1 MIRVNVPTGS
11 RGRGLDG
18 LEALPAARALRTNHF
33 RYDRRTQQLPL
44 TWVRV
49 PPGALQNG
57 THLKYASDTSRFS
70 VNRYQPRL
78 FVTKRKNGWRRC
90 PPLVR

>member
-1 MIRVNVPTGS
+1 M
-11 RGRGLDG
+11 
-18 LEALPAARALRTNHF
+18 EALPPACALRTNYF

-78 FVTKRKNGWRRC
+78 FVAKRKKRLEALPVAC
-90 PPLVR
+90 ALIPH

>member
-1 MIRVNVPTGS
+1 MLLPPAS
-11 RGRGLDG
+11 
-18 LEALPAARALRTNHF
+18 ALSSNHF

-57 THLKYASDTSRFS
+57 THLKYVSGTSRFS
-70 VNRYQPRL
+70 VNRYQPRH
-78 FVTKRKNGWRRC
+78 FVAKRKNRLGPM
-90 PPLVR
+90 PPARAVISE

>member
-1 MIRVNVPTGS
+1 MCVHFKLGS
-11 RGRGLDG
+11 AFTAC
-18 LEALPAARALRTNHF
+18 ALKSNHF

-78 FVTKRKNGWRRC
+78 FVTKRKNGWRRF
-90 PPLVR
+90 PPPVR

>member
-1 MIRVNVPTGS
+1 MGNRHRS
-11 RGRGLDG
+11 GLADDAEDG
-18 LEALPAARALRTNHF
+18 LEALPPPIRQ
-33 RYDRRTQQLPL
+33 DRRTQQLPL

-78 FVTKRKNGWRRC
+78 FVAKRKKRLETL
-90 PPLVR
+90 PAASAVISE

>member
-1 MIRVNVPTGS
+1 M
-11 RGRGLDG
+11 
-18 LEALPAARALRTNHF
+18 EALPAARALRTNHF

-90 PPLVR
+90 LPPLR

>member
-1 MIRVNVPTGS
+1 M
-11 RGRGLDG
+11 
-18 LEALPAARALRTNHF
+18 EALPAARALRTNHF

-57 THLKYASDTSRFS
+57 THVK
-70 VNRYQPRL
+70 
-78 FVTKRKNGWRRC
+78 
-90 PPLVR
+90 